1 MSELAVRF
9 PATMVGRSLRMSR
22 RNVEAMIMAL
32 LLPVMLMLVFTYLF
46 GGAIDTG
53 TKYVTYVVPGT
64 ILLCAGFGASTTAV
78 TVCADLAGGIVDRF
92 RSMNVGGASILTG
105 HVVASVVRNLVSTA
119 LVFIVG
125 FAIGFRPHATVV
137 DWLVVLGVLGAYIVA
152 ISWFSAAVGMLA
164 RAPEAASG
172 FTFLVM
178 FLPYASSAFV
188 PVSTMPRWLRGFA
201 DHQPIT
207 VVVETLR
214 GRLLDLPGTGDAP
227 LALLWCGGIL
237 LVSVL
242 LSSVLFRV
250 RTR

>member
-1 MSELAVRF
+1 MSELALRF
-9 PATMVGRSLRMSR
+9 PAVMVGRSLRMSC
-22 RNVEAMIMAL
+22 RNVEAMITAL

-46 GGAIDTG
+46 GGAIETG

-78 TVCADLAGGIVDRF
+78 TVSADLAGGIVDRF

-105 HVVASVVRNLVSTA
+105 HVVASTVRNLVSTA
-119 LVFIVG
+119 LVFAVG
-125 FAIGFRPHATVV
+125 FAIGFRPHATIV
-137 DWLVVLGVLGAYIVA
+137 DWLVVLGVLGAYIAA

-188 PVSTMPRWLRGFA
+188 PVSTMPSWLRGFA

-237 LVSVL
+237 LASVL